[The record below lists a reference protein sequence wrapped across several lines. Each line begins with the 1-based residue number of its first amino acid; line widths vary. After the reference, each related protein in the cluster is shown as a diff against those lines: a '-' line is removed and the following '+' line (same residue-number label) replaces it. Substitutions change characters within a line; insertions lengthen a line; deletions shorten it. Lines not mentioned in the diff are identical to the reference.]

1 MVLPSGVRG
10 TRRFFGLFPS
20 ISYVRES
27 NRSNTWTIEPRD
39 DLENSSHSH
48 GHTRLPSSPSNE
60 VVVTKKPRSRFL
72 EALKA
77 AIPTPWKR
85 KPVTVQS
92 IPARKGFRI
101 DDIDRRTS
109 TTPSRPSIA
118 MTLDDE
124 HAPGEHPWKYL
135 PQPQASSNGSRSGA
149 ENLFPGDDPGDDSD
163 DDGENTEHEEE
174 HTSLLSASS
183 RMGHNIMLI
192 SRNGEDFTLESGDS
206 QQGSRQHHGP
216 SLNIVPPSPAMA
228 RPDPS
233 KQPMNVRFD
242 VLLCRVYVLTDT
254 SGLSYRRS
262 LLTPPL
268 SHLQHLAQS
277 TEQPCL
283 LCKKPPPC
291 HPLLPFAPV
300 LLITVLLRTI

>member
-1 MVLPSGVRG
+1 MYFPRLCLLIVFQCSVVLGFTCNSLPCARARSLHAACGPDASPVIAADAATYGCNGHPNYAWNSVDNEGHIGMDEYRGSIRQWVRRADEGIYLYWYRKNALKEHQVVLPSGVRG

-39 DLENSSHSH
+39 DLENSSHGH

-60 VVVTKKPRSRFL
+60 AVVTQKPRSRFL

-124 HAPGEHPWKYL
+124 HAP
-135 PQPQASSNGSRSGA
+135 
-149 ENLFPGDDPGDDSD
+149 
-163 DDGENTEHEEE
+163 
-174 HTSLLSASS
+174 
-183 RMGHNIMLI
+183 
-192 SRNGEDFTLESGDS
+192 
-206 QQGSRQHHGP
+206 
-216 SLNIVPPSPAMA
+216 
-228 RPDPS
+228 
-233 KQPMNVRFD
+233 
-242 VLLCRVYVLTDT
+242 
-254 SGLSYRRS
+254 
-262 LLTPPL
+262 
-268 SHLQHLAQS
+268 
-277 TEQPCL
+277 
-283 LCKKPPPC
+283 
-291 HPLLPFAPV
+291 
-300 LLITVLLRTI
+300 